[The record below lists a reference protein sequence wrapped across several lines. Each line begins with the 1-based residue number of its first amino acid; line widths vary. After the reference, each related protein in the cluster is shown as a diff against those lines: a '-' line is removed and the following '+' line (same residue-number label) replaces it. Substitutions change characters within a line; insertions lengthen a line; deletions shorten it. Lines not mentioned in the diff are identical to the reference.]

1 MRSIKTTVQS
11 SPKRILIIRLSSIG
25 DIILATPVPRILKN
39 KFPAAEL
46 DFIVKKQFAPLLQD
60 NPYIDHILS
69 LDTGNGRSELARLK
83 NQLLARNYDL
93 VVDIHNNFRSHLLK
107 TGLPGIKVTYKK
119 YAFRRF
125 LLVKFGWNLYRSVI
139 PVTRRYLDSLATF
152 GISDDGLGPQLF
164 IDPATLQR
172 MDKLLQEKGL
182 YTTRPVICMAPGAG
196 YFTKRWPVEYFT
208 QLAERCIK
216 ELNAQ
221 IVLLGSAQDQQLT
234 RQITVHLAD
243 NAALDLA
250 GSLEIMETAGVLN
263 RADLVVSNDSGL
275 MHLAAALKKKTV
287 AVFGST
293 TRELGFFPDNPLAR
307 VMENNAL
314 PCRPC
319 SHIGRKKCPKQHFKC
334 MRDILPDTV
343 FQAVRELLRNE

>member
-1 MRSIKTTVQS
+1 MHSIQTTVQS

-25 DIILATPVPRILKN
+25 DIILATPVPRNLKN
-39 KFPAAEL
+39 KFPAVEL
-46 DFIVKKQFAPLLQD
+46 DFIVKKQFAALLHG
-60 NPYIDHILS
+60 NPYIDHILP
-69 LDTGNGRSELARLK
+69 LDTGGGRRELARLK
-83 NQLLARNYDL
+83 NQLQARNYDL
-93 VVDIHNNFRSHLLK
+93 VVDIHNNLRSHYLK
-107 TGLPGIKVTYKK
+107 AGLPGIKVTYKK

-125 LLVKFGWNLYRSVI
+125 LLVKFGWNLFRTII

-152 GISDDGLGPQLF
+152 GITDDRLGPQVF
-164 IDPATLQR
+164 IDPTTLQR
-172 MDKLLQEKGL
+172 MDKLLQDKGL
-182 YTTRPVICMAPGAG
+182 ETTRPVICMAPGAG
-196 YFTKRWPVEYFT
+196 FFTKRWPVEYFT
-208 QLAERCIK
+208 QIAECCIK
-216 ELNAQ
+216 VLNAQ
-221 IVLLGSAQDQQLT
+221 IVLLGNTQDQQLT
-234 RQITVHLAD
+234 RQIIIQLAD
-243 NAALDLA
+243 KSALDLA
-250 GSLEIMETAGVLN
+250 GTLEIMETAAVMN

-307 VMENNAL
+307 VMENNDL

-343 FQAVRELLRNE
+343 FQAVRELLKNE